1 MKKKHFLWIG
11 LILIFLVLGMMLVSL
26 VYTPY
31 DPNGQNPAETFE
43 TPGLKHLL
51 GTDKF
56 GRDVL
61 SRVMVGSQITFFIA
75 LGTVTIG
82 TLVGT
87 VIGAISGYFGGILDE
102 LIMRFN
108 DALLSFPGILLAL
121 VLVAVFGQGTHVIV
135 IALGIIFIPSYVRVV
150 RGEFMR
156 FRNLDFVNSARA
168 MGAGSL
174 RIMFVHIL
182 PNVLPQL
189 IPSITIGFSNAVLA
203 EASLSFLGLGVQPP
217 DPSWGRMIA
226 EAQSYLFT
234 APWLALAPGMLIVL
248 SVLGFYFIAEGIHD

>member
-1 MKKKHFLWIG
+1 MKKKYFLWTG
-11 LILIFLVLGMMLVSL
+11 LILIALIFGMMLVSL

-31 DPNGQNPAETFE
+31 DPNAQNAAETFSA
-43 TPGLKHLL
+43 PGWKHLL

-56 GRDVL
+56 GRDVF
-61 SRVMVGSQITFFIA
+61 SRIMVGTQTTFFIA
-75 LGTVTIG
+75 LGTVAIG

-87 VIGAISGYFGGILDE
+87 VVGAVSGYFGGILDE

-121 VLVAVFGQGTHVIV
+121 VLVAVLGQGTYVIL
-135 IALGIIFIPSYVRVV
+135 IALGIMFVPSYVRVV
-150 RGEFMR
+150 RGEFVR

-174 RIMFVHIL
+174 RIMFIHIL

-189 IPSITIGFSNAVLA
+189 IPSITVGFSNAVLA

-217 DPSWGRMIA
+217 DPSWGRMIS

-234 APWLALAPGMLIVL
+234 APWLALAPGVMIVL
-248 SVLGFYFIAEGIHD
+248 SVLGFYFITEGIHD

>member
-1 MKKKHFLWIG
+1 MKKKYFLWIG
-11 LILIFLVLGMMLVSL
+11 LILIFLILGMMLVSF

-31 DPNGQNPAETFE
+31 DPNAQNPAETFE

-61 SRVMVGSQITFFIA
+61 SRVMAGTQITFFIA
-75 LGTVTIG
+75 LGTVAIG

-87 VIGAISGYFGGILDE
+87 AIGAISGYFGGILDE

-189 IPSITIGFSNAVLA
+189 IPSITVGFSNAVLA

-234 APWLALAPGMLIVL
+234 APWLALAPGLMIVL

>member
-1 MKKKHFLWIG
+1 MKKKYFLWIG
-11 LILIFLVLGMMLVSL
+11 LILILLILGMMLVSL

-31 DPNGQNPAETFE
+31 NPNAQNPAETFE
-43 TPGLKHLL
+43 APGFKHLL

-61 SRVMVGSQITFFIA
+61 SRIMVGAQTTFFIA

-121 VLVAVFGQGTHVIV
+121 VLVAVFGQGTYVIL

-156 FRNLDFVNSARA
+156 LRNLDFVNSAKA

-189 IPSITIGFSNAVLA
+189 IPSITVGFSNAVLA

-217 DPSWGRMIA
+217 DPSWGRMIS

-234 APWLALAPGMLIVL
+234 APWLALAPGIMIVL